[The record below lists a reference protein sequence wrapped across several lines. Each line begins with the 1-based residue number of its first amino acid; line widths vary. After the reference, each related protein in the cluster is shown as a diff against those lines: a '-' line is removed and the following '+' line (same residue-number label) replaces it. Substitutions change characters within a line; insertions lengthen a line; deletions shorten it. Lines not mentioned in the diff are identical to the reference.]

1 MDKVIH
7 HIYLFITSNKL
18 AKSAMNAIVK
28 IILPKEIKRK
38 GVKLALS
45 KNDPV
50 VSVALFFGVYENQ
63 EINEFENL
71 VQPNMIFLDIGANL
85 GLYTALANKK
95 MKGTGKIFAFEPQ
108 TIAFETLQKT
118 IKINN
123 IKNVIAEQIA
133 LSDTAGKGTIYSS
146 PDNGGDNRMYL
157 DAEQKF
163 TAEEVNCQI
172 GDKYLFSHNID
183 KVDLIKIDTQGYE
196 FFVIEG
202 LKNIIKKSINTITI
216 LTEFWPYGI
225 KLSGKEPVELLKLFK
240 ILGLKIYD
248 INNKNIEILD
258 SEFDNLVNRYSNK
271 TYTNLILQK

>member
-18 AKSAMNAIVK
+18 AKSAINAIVK

-108 TIAFETLQKT
+108 SIAFETLQKT

-123 IKNVIAEQIA
+123 IQNVIAEQIA
-133 LSDTAGKGTIYSS
+133 LSDTTGKGTIYSS

-157 DAEQKF
+157 DTEQKF

-172 GDKYLFSHNID
+172 GDQYLFSHNID
-183 KVDLIKIDTQGYE
+183 QVDLIKIDTQGYE

-202 LKNIIKKSINTITI
+202 LKNIIKKSTDTITI

-225 KLSGKEPVELLKLFK
+225 KLSGKEPVDLLKLFK